1 MELSSSI
8 VLPSQTGHNN
18 QSPSDPSGHLPPS
31 QHHILH
37 QQYLSSSRGA
47 TEAGDEEAKFPISST
62 SHVPL
67 YDQSPYIH
75 LSVPSGSPQT
85 SGCFNNDNNIN
96 NTNNNNN
103 NGHNNNH
110 NNNGS
115 ESMNNPSVA
124 PKHQSPPLSQ
134 KSTPTPPPT
143 SSPSSPCQ
151 SAPSNLID
159 LNSIVSY
166 SHLLQRKDE
175 VILALK
181 YRSGDHLATQALEL
195 LRAGRE
201 RVKRITA
208 AGRAATGKPPVKH
221 IQEQYLAVFS
231 RFSEYCTSQNI
242 PTWPIEPVRVAI
254 WVLAMQEKSP
264 PTPATLRQY
273 ITRLEFTCTVTA
285 GLFEPE
291 FGASSPLKGSALL
304 RELVNRDLP
313 GQGPSRQPRSPS
325 NSKPLQK
332 RGRSLSTCDALEHSL
347 TPSNKKWS
355 RFEGVHGEFE
365 RYDHYISSFSPS
377 VAYQTSLIPHQN
389 NSEMWVAHPAHQP
402 ERYPNEVLH
411 HCHPHPAH
419 PVSQHYHPESN
430 HAIEHHPSSVAGRP
444 RSHELVGN
452 PPQLHPSHRSMP
464 PYQRGYTHEY
474 MSPHGNPPFP
484 SHHTIISPSG
494 DGRYATD
501 PASNQWA

>member
-8 VLPSQTGHNN
+8 VLPPQTVHNSQ
-18 QSPSDPSGHLPPS
+18 PSDSGHLPPS
-31 QHHILH
+31 QQHILH
-37 QQYLSSSRGA
+37 QQYPSSSRG
-47 TEAGDEEAKFPISST
+47 TNETGEEDTKFPISNA

-67 YDQSPYIH
+67 YEQSYMH

-85 SGCFNNDNNIN
+85 ANCFSHSSENN
-96 NTNNNNN
+96 
-103 NGHNNNH
+103 
-110 NNNGS
+110 
-115 ESMNNPSVA
+115 MNSPSVT
-124 PKHQSPPLSQ
+124 KQQSPPLSQ

-166 SHLLQRKDE
+166 SQLLQRKDE

-313 GQGPSRQPRSPS
+313 GQPPARQPRSPS
-325 NSKPLQK
+325 SSKPIPK
-332 RGRSLSTCDALEHSL
+332 RGSSLSTCDPAEHSL
-347 TPSNKKWS
+347 TPTNKKWS
-355 RFEGVHGEFE
+355 RFEGVPGEFE
-365 RYDHYISSFSPS
+365 RYDHYLSPFSPS
-377 VAYQTSLIPHQN
+377 VAYQATPLIPHPN
-389 NSEMWVAHPAHQP
+389 NSEMWAAHSGHQA
-402 ERYPNEVLH
+402 ERYSNEVLH
-411 HCHPHPAH
+411 HCHPHSAH

-430 HAIEHHPSSVAGRP
+430 HHLEHHQHSSVNGRP
-444 RSHELVGN
+444 RSHEVVGN
-452 PPQLHPSHRSMP
+452 PVQLHSSHRSLP
-464 PYQRGYTHEY
+464 PYQRGYSHEY
-474 MSPHGNPPFP
+474 INPHGNPSFP
-484 SHHTIISPSG
+484 SHHPIIPPNG
-494 DGRYATD
+494 DGRYIPD
-501 PASNQWA
+501 PAPNQWS

>member
-1 MELSSSI
+1 MELSPSI
-8 VLPSQTGHNN
+8 VLPTSTVHN
-18 QSPSDPSGHLPPS
+18 STSSSDTSHLPPS
-31 QHHILH
+31 QHILH
-37 QQYLSSSRGA
+37 PQYPSSSGA
-47 TEAGDEEAKFPISST
+47 GNEPGDEDAKFPISNA
-62 SHVPL
+62 SHAPL
-67 YDQSPYIH
+67 YDQSYIH
-75 LSVPSGSPQT
+75 LSVPTRESPT
-85 SGCFNNDNNIN
+85 SSHCFN
-96 NTNNNNN
+96 
-103 NGHNNNH
+103 HNSDKMGNP
-110 NNNGS
+110 
-115 ESMNNPSVA
+115 PSV
-124 PKHQSPPLSQ
+124 KKQLSPPLSR
-134 KSTPTPPPT
+134 KSTPTPSPT

-151 SAPSNLID
+151 SAPPNLID

-166 SHLLQRKDE
+166 SQLLQRKDE

-313 GQGPSRQPRSPS
+313 GQTLARQPRSPS
-325 NSKPLQK
+325 NPKPVHK
-332 RGRSLSTCDALEHSL
+332 RGRSPSACEPQDHSL
-347 TPSNKKWS
+347 NSSNKKWS
-355 RFEGVHGEFE
+355 RPEGVSGEFE
-365 RYDHYISSFSPS
+365 RYDNYLAPFNTS
-377 VAYQTSLIPHQN
+377 VPYQTAPLIAHQN
-389 NSEMWVAHPAHQP
+389 NPEMWPVHPNHQI
-402 ERYPNEVLH
+402 ERYSNDVLH
-411 HCHPHPAH
+411 HCHPHSAH
-419 PVSQHYHPESN
+419 PVSQHYHPEPN
-430 HAIEHHPSSVAGRP
+430 HHLEHHHSPVNSHP
-444 RSHELVGN
+444 RSHEVIGN
-452 PPQLHPSHRSMP
+452 TVPLHHSHRSFP
-464 PYQRGYTHEY
+464 QYQRAYPHEY
-474 MSPHGNPPFP
+474 ISHGNSSFP
-484 SHHTIISPSG
+484 AHHTMIQPNT
-494 DGRYATD
+494 DGRYVSDSSTN
-501 PASNQWA
+501 PWA

>member
-1 MELSSSI
+1 MDLSSSV
-8 VLPSQTGHNN
+8 VLTSQTVHHNN
-18 QSPSDPSGHLPPS
+18 QSSSDPSHHLPPP
-31 QHHILH
+31 QHILH
-37 QQYLSSSRGA
+37 HHHHHHQYPSSSRA
-47 TEAGDEEAKFPISST
+47 THEAAEEEHKFPISST

-75 LSVPSGSPQT
+75 LSVPSGSSQT
-85 SGCFNNDNNIN
+85 SSCFNNINNNSSNNN
-96 NTNNNNN
+96 NTNNNNKN
-103 NGHNNNH
+103 PDAMHN
-110 NNNGS
+110 
-115 ESMNNPSVA
+115 SV
-124 PKHQSPPLSQ
+124 KQQSPPLSQ

-143 SSPSSPCQ
+143 SSPSPPCQ
-151 SAPSNLID
+151 SLPTNLID

-166 SHLLQRKDE
+166 SQLLQRKDE

-208 AGRAATGKPPVKH
+208 AGRLATGKPPVKH

-313 GQGPSRQPRSPS
+313 GQGPARQPRSPS
-325 NSKPLQK
+325 NSKPIQK
-332 RGRSLSTCDALEHSL
+332 RGRSLSTCEPPEHSL

-355 RFEGVHGEFE
+355 RFDGVPGEFE
-365 RYDHYISSFSPS
+365 RYDHYLSPFSPA
-377 VAYQTSLIPHQN
+377 VAYQTSLMPHQP
-389 NSEMWVAHPAHQP
+389 NSEMWAAHPAHQP

-419 PVSQHYHPESN
+419 PVSQHYHSESS
-430 HAIEHHPSSVAGRP
+430 HSMEHHHSPVSGHPRP
-444 RSHELVGN
+444 HELIGT
-452 PPQLHPSHRSMP
+452 PAQIHSSHRTMP

-474 MSPHGNPPFP
+474 INPHGNPPFP
-484 SHHTIISPSG
+484 SHHPIVSPSG
-494 DGRYATD
+494 DGRYIPDTS
-501 PASNQWA
+501 SNPWA

>member
-8 VLPSQTGHNN
+8 VLSPQTVHNN
-18 QSPSDPSGHLPPS
+18 QSSDPGHLPPS
-31 QHHILH
+31 QHVLH
-37 QQYLSSSRGA
+37 QQYPSSSSRGA
-47 TEAGDEEAKFPISST
+47 NEAGDEDTKYPISNA
-62 SHVPL
+62 SHAPI
-67 YDQSPYIH
+67 YDQSYTH
-75 LSVPSGSPQT
+75 LSVPSGNPQT
-85 SGCFNNDNNIN
+85 SSCFNHR
-96 NTNNNNN
+96 T
-103 NGHNNNH
+103 
-110 NNNGS
+110 
-115 ESMNNPSVA
+115 ETMNNA
-124 PKHQSPPLSQ
+124 PLTKQQSPSLSQ

-143 SSPSSPCQ
+143 SSPSSPCH

-159 LNSIVSY
+159 LNSIVSF
-166 SHLLQRKDE
+166 SQLLQRKDD

-313 GQGPSRQPRSPS
+313 GQPPSRQPRSPS
-325 NSKPLQK
+325 SSKPIQK
-332 RGRSLSTCDALEHSL
+332 RGRSLSTCETGEHSL
-347 TPSNKKWS
+347 TPSGKKWS
-355 RFEGVHGEFE
+355 RFEGGPGELE
-365 RYDHYISSFSPS
+365 RYDHYLSPFSPS
-377 VAYQTSLIPHQN
+377 VSYQATSLIPHQSN
-389 NSEMWVAHPAHQP
+389 PEMWAAHSGHQP
-402 ERYPNEVLH
+402 EHYPNEVLH
-411 HCHPHPAH
+411 HCHPHPAV
-419 PVSQHYHPESN
+419 PQHFHPESN
-430 HAIEHHPSSVAGRP
+430 HHLAHHHSTVNGRP
-444 RSHELVGN
+444 RSHEVVGN
-452 PPQLHPSHRSMP
+452 SVQLHPSHRTLP
-464 PYQRGYTHEY
+464 PYPRGYPHEY
-474 MSPHGNPPFP
+474 INPHGNSPFQ
-484 SHHTIISPSG
+484 SHHSIIPPNG
-494 DGRYATD
+494 DSRYIPD
-501 PASNQWA
+501 PASNQWS

>member
-8 VLPSQTGHNN
+8 VLPPQQTVHNN
-18 QSPSDPSGHLPPS
+18 QTSDTNHLPPP
-31 QHHILH
+31 QHILH
-37 QQYLSSSRGA
+37 QQYCSTSRGSN
-47 TEAGDEEAKFPISST
+47 EAGDEDTKFPISNA
-62 SHVPL
+62 SHVPI
-67 YDQSPYIH
+67 YDQSYIH
-75 LSVPSGSPQT
+75 LSVPSASPQT
-85 SGCFNNDNNIN
+85 SSCFNNS
-96 NTNNNNN
+96 
-103 NGHNNNH
+103 
-110 NNNGS
+110 S
-115 ESMNNPSVA
+115 ENMNNSSII
-124 PKHQSPPLSQ
+124 KQQSPPLSQ

-166 SHLLQRKDE
+166 SQLLQRKDE

-208 AGRAATGKPPVKH
+208 AGRQATGKPPVKH

-313 GQGPSRQPRSPS
+313 GQPPARQPRSPS
-325 NSKPLQK
+325 NSKPIQK
-332 RGRSLSTCDALEHSL
+332 RGRSLSTCDTGEHTL
-347 TPSNKKWS
+347 TSSNKKWPS
-355 RFEGVHGEFE
+355 RFDGVPGEFE
-365 RYDHYISSFSPS
+365 RYDHYLTPFSPS
-377 VAYQTSLIPHQN
+377 VAYQATALIPHQN
-389 NSEMWVAHPAHQP
+389 SNPEMWGPHPGHQP

-411 HCHPHPAH
+411 HCHPHSVP
-419 PVSQHYHPESN
+419 QHYHPESN
-430 HAIEHHPSSVAGRP
+430 HHMEHHHSPVNGRP
-444 RSHELVGN
+444 RSHEVIGN
-452 PPQLHPSHRSMP
+452 PVQLHPSHRSMP
-464 PYQRGYTHEY
+464 PYQRSYTHEY
-474 MSPHGNPPFP
+474 INQHGNPPFP
-484 SHHTIISPSG
+484 PHHSIIPSNG
-494 DGRYATD
+494 DSRYIPD
-501 PASNQWA
+501 PATNQWA